1 MACDYYRVLCRDV
14 VIAERMTFETA
25 CILVK
30 ALLEYFWKDQFC
42 QYTIEKM
49 AEVYP
54 KFIIGPSKNLM
65 IRGKDFYAVWDDEHQ
80 LWSTKEES
88 K

>member
-30 ALLEYFWKDQFC
+30 ALFEYFWKDPSC
-42 QYTIEKM
+42 QYAIEKI
-49 AEVYP
+49 A
-54 KFIIGPSKNLM
+54 
-65 IRGKDFYAVWDDEHQ
+65 
-80 LWSTKEES
+80 EES
-88 K
+88 E